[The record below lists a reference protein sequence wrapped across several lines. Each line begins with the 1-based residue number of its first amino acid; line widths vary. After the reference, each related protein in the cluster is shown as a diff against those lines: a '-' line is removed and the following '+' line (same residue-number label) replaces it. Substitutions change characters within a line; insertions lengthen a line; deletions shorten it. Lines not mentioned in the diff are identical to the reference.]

1 MPQLPRGDYKIIIRP
16 RGGLRVADHGA
27 ARLATCIYHAA
38 EIPNEKPKTRTPSA
52 HADKYQ
58 KISRI
63 KIGNQA
69 FETSAY
75 EAAPDYTSK
84 GVIRGIPLEDTARDI
99 TANVITPRNPTAIA
113 AKRLSNTMTV
123 IVLFTGLRVPTYVR
137 YGGALLPCSL
147 YRKQIDTCYQCGR
160 LGHHAD
166 ERQQEEDYPT
176 KPTLV
181 NTNLEQRDP
190 PPSQKPG
197 GRGWSRSRT
206 RSPSRSRTRSRTPV
220 PAGPFKLAAGNP
232 PHPKLAPPRALFLA
246 SGKPDALWVGRTWSS
261 PPKRRQP
268 SKNNN
273 GSGPVNVRE
282 LADVILRFGKSKRKR
297 NDNAGPMN
305 ELTSRIRS
313 VTTTN

>member
-1 MPQLPRGDYKIIIRP
+1 MENRRIKEIIPRETAGPGRGAQRGNSSKKQRDYKIIIRP

-27 ARLATCIYHAA
+27 ARLATSIYHAA
-38 EIPNEKPKTRTPSA
+38 EIPREAQDETPS
-52 HADKYQ
+52 

-75 EAAPDYTSK
+75 EAAPDCTSK

-160 LGHHAD
+160 LGHRAD
-166 ERQQEEDYPT
+166 RQQEEDYPT
-176 KPTLV
+176 KTTLV

-190 PPSQKPG
+190 TPSQKPG
-197 GRGWSRSRT
+197 GRGRSRSRNRSGGRPSSRT

-220 PAGPFKLAAGNP
+220 PAGPFKVSWADAVKGARSGSEEARPKGN
-232 PHPKLAPPRALFLA
+232 
-246 SGKPDALWVGRTWSS
+246 G
-261 PPKRRQP
+261 
-268 SKNNN
+268 
-273 GSGPVNVRE
+273 
-282 LADVILRFGKSKRKR
+282 
-297 NDNAGPMN
+297 
-305 ELTSRIRS
+305 TS
-313 VTTTN
+313 